1 MRTIHPPGRPHTVF
15 VLSGGASL
23 VAMQVGMARALYERG
38 LAPDRLVGARL
49 ADDLVRYANEAEL
62 IVLPALNRHHIPPT
76 DFDHASRLIGEA
88 LADARPA
95 LGAAQTVEAV
105 AA

>member
-1 MRTIHPPGRPHTVF
+1 MPPR
-15 VLSGGASL
+15 GAFD
-23 VAMQVGMARALYERG
+23 VALHALIT
-38 LAPDRLVGARL
+38 LVGARL
-49 ADDLVRYANEAEL
+49 ADDLVRYADEAEL

-88 LADARPA
+88 LADARLA